1 MINGSVSCSAVSDS
15 ETPST
20 VAHHVPC
27 DSPGKYW
34 SRLPFPSAGNIPTPE
49 IKSGSPALQADSL
62 LLNQQGSPID
72 RFSSVQLVAQLC
84 PTLYDPMNCSMPGLP
99 VHHQLPEFTQTHV
112 QPS

>member
-49 IKSGSPALQADSL
+49 IKSGSPALQACSTL
-62 LLNQQGSPID
+62 
-72 RFSSVQLVAQLC
+72 FSRHPSH
-84 PTLYDPMNCSMPGLP
+84 GKLP
-99 VHHQLPEFTQTHV
+99 Y
-112 QPS
+112 